1 MQIHEL
7 TKRQKTN
14 EGLLDTMRD
23 GIAAVKTG
31 FKQGGLAGAAKASV
45 SNYALNQATSQRL
58 QKNSEKGL
66 DSMRNRKDPAT
77 RINAKTPLSFY
88 MDQAKKDPA
97 STQQRQSLDSE
108 FSKDFDLGPVLPD
121 PGYALVVEIGG
132 NQYFKDISGK
142 WYAGDGSAVP
152 PNNTK
157 ALEDLIDQDQYSQ
170 TVAPSFMS
178 PPMTAKGKSTVKEAA
193 PRVLPGQLAQ
203 RAQQRNAQPAVTTRP
218 TASGALAQRA
228 QQRNA
233 SAVQPAAN
241 AQTKLTLAGV
251 PGTADTELQKAVP
264 GTPEY
269 AKLQQQLAQEP
280 NKAAIPGEPL
290 TPVAKA
296 TGQRPARIRNKKKLR
311 TDFNAW
317 IAQELP
323 SYHEIA
329 NDRDVDREL
338 KKIFNDLLAY
348 KSNAKLAVQLFD
360 KYVLTIQG
368 GILRAKAGAQGPDNQ
383 PAQADDSIENDLAR
397 LRGQP
402 AKKTGNQELDYIL
415 SQAGIKLSEA
425 EQKLYAEYKNY
436 LKLND

>member
-193 PRVLPGQLAQ
+193 PRVLPGQ
-203 RAQQRNAQPAVTTRP
+203 
-218 TASGALAQRA
+218 LAQRA